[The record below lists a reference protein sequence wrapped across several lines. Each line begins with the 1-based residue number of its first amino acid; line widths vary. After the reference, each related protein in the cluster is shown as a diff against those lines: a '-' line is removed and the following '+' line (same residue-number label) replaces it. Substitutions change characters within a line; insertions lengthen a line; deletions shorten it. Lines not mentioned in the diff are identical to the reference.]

1 MNRKKKLARYKPR
14 LYRSD
19 DLLDI
24 LAEEIPIR
32 EKGLLEVLGLLAR
45 RKVLINPQASLRRPV
60 LPDDQLL
67 VNETQSDELEQTE
80 PDWRIVFNDA
90 RQRMEHLS
98 GRIDQV
104 SVATPA
110 SDVQRATNREEE
122 PAGIH
127 NESHE
132 QIPDLYWKASR
143 FLVNPLEMIAAIIS
157 ETYAEAGEDAV
168 FADDEALIMIR
179 DLLLD
184 VDSTIIERTRGK
196 NIAAR
201 DRRWLSLQ
209 MSSLPRTTE
218 RYESERHITTGGISD
233 DR

>member
-1 MNRKKKLARYKPR
+1 MNRKKKRARYQPR

-24 LAEEIPIR
+24 LAEEIPIK

-45 RKVLINPQASLRRPV
+45 RRVLVNPQASLRCPA
-60 LPDDQLL
+60 LPDDHSL
-67 VNETQSDELEQTE
+67 VHETQSDELEQTE
-80 PDWRIVFNDA
+80 LEWRALFNDV
-90 RQRMEHLS
+90 RQRLEHLS
-98 GRIDQV
+98 CRIDQV
-104 SVATPA
+104 AATPA
-110 SDVQRATNREEE
+110 REARPVQREEAVPRAT
-122 PAGIH
+122 P
-127 NESHE
+127 ESHE
-132 QIPDLYWKASR
+132 DLPDLYWKASR
-143 FLVNPLEMIAAIIS
+143 FLVNPLEMIASIIS

-168 FADDEALIMIR
+168 FADDEALVMIR

-184 VDSTIIERTRGK
+184 VDSTLIERTRGT

-209 MSSLPRTTE
+209 ASSPPLTTE
-218 RYESERHITTGGISD
+218 RYESERYVTGGIND